1 MCSLTCKYENKYGGK
16 KMRNKDLFI
25 ELKYKADGQGLEDI
39 NFLEDDATIIGGQKY
54 MLCGGVLN
62 KNGGK
67 LLFKARNI
75 QEANEFTKRNPLA
88 SKVVVCS

>member
-1 MCSLTCKYENKYGGK
+1 MGDKG
-16 KMRNKDLFI
+16 LFI
-25 ELKYKADGQGLEDI
+25 ELKYKADGQGLEGI
-39 NFLEDDATIIGGQKY
+39 NFLEDDRECGGQKY

-75 QEANEFTKRNPLA
+75 QEANEFTKRNPLT
-88 SKVVVCS
+88 SKIVVCS

>member
-1 MCSLTCKYENKYGGK
+1 
-16 KMRNKDLFI
+16 MRNKDLFI
-25 ELKYKADGQGLEDI
+25 ELKYKADGQGLEGI
-39 NFLEDDATIIGGQKY
+39 NFLEDDTTIGGQKY

-75 QEANEFTKRNPLA
+75 QEANEFTKRNPLT
-88 SKVVVCS
+88 SKIVAYS

>member
-1 MCSLTCKYENKYGGK
+1 MG
-16 KMRNKDLFI
+16 NKDLFI
-25 ELKYKADGQGLEDI
+25 ELKYKADGQGLEGI
-39 NFLEDDATIIGGQKY
+39 NFLEDDKEICGQKY

-75 QEANEFTKRNPLA
+75 QEANEFTKRNPLT
-88 SKVVVCS
+88 SKIVVCS

>member
-1 MCSLTCKYENKYGGK
+1 
-16 KMRNKDLFI
+16 
-25 ELKYKADGQGLEDI
+25 
-39 NFLEDDATIIGGQKY
+39 

-75 QEANEFTKRNPLA
+75 QEANEFTKRNPLT
-88 SKVVVCS
+88 SKMVACS

>member
-1 MCSLTCKYENKYGGK
+1 
-16 KMRNKDLFI
+16 
-25 ELKYKADGQGLEDI
+25 
-39 NFLEDDATIIGGQKY
+39 

-88 SKVVVCS
+88 SKIVVCS

>member
-1 MCSLTCKYENKYGGK
+1 MRSISYNYDNNYGGK
-16 KMRNKDLFI
+16 KMRSKDLFI
-25 ELKYKADGQGLEDI
+25 ELKYKAGGKGLEGV
-39 NFLEDDATIIGGQKY
+39 NFLEDDAKDGEHKY

-75 QEANEFTKRNPLA
+75 QEANEFTKKNPLT
-88 SKVVVCS
+88 SKMLVCS

>member
-1 MCSLTCKYENKYGGK
+1 
-16 KMRNKDLFI
+16 MRNKDLFI
-25 ELKYKADGQGLEDI
+25 ELKYKAGGKGLEDI
-39 NFLEDDATIIGGQKY
+39 SFIEDDSSIEGKY

-75 QEANEFTKRNPLA
+75 EEANEFTKRNPLT
-88 SKVVVCS
+88 SKIVAFS